1 MMEIDTSSAVKLFF
15 PNPSL
20 MLVYFEAIANAFDAG
35 AKNIEI
41 NIGLTGFDKPDSL
54 EVTITDDGA
63 GFNDENFERFS
74 TLLKPRDKHH
84 KGIGR
89 LVFLNYFKRV
99 KVISVWDG
107 NKREFI
113 FKDEFDK
120 SSVETKA
127 PALTQNSTTLIFE
140 IFRKDKIKSYDDLKP
155 DILKRRIIEHFLPA
169 LDSLA
174 QKVPDFRISLGLCV
188 DEENRQREFFNRDV
202 SIVKNDLPPLTL
214 VEIDDPKIDAFSKV
228 KIRYHITEND
238 GSGTCLTAFNI
249 DDRTVP
255 VSLVNTSSIPYGY
268 SCIFLFESEIFH
280 SNTDSSRQ
288 KLVLPEGLSESVLFK
303 TLKSEIAKILSE
315 NIPEI
320 KTKNKEVRSKFE
332 EQFPHLLGFFEE
344 DTVGLIDKDE
354 ALSSA
359 QQKFF
364 TAEKEVLECI
374 ELSDDAYNKS
384 LELSSR
390 VLTEYVLYREKI
402 IRKMKSMTDK
412 NSEKDIHNLIV
423 PRFQKFSGNLESE
436 LYQNNAWLLDDK
448 FMVFQTI
455 LSEKRMDQV
464 IKAIKLEEEAISDDG
479 RPDIAMIFSSDPDTT
494 SSVDV
499 VVVEIKKKTSDEK
512 ENSYAIN
519 QLLQRAEKLVKHCS
533 NIQRIWYYAVLEV
546 NESLATRLRQQK
558 WAPLFSKGK
567 VFYQEFETPDADNRY
582 IPTPTFVMSFDAIV
596 NDAET
601 RNHTFL
607 EILKEGMRK
616 YA

>member
-1 MMEIDTSSAVKLFF
+1 MEIDTSSAVKLFF

-99 KVISVWDG
+99 KVLSIWEG

-127 PALTQNSTTLIFE
+127 PELTQNSTTLIFE

-174 QKVPDFRISLGLCV
+174 QKVPDFRISLVLCV
-188 DEENRQREFFNRDV
+188 NEENRQREFFSRDV

-214 VEIDDPKIDAFSKV
+214 VEIEDPKIDAFSKV
-228 KIRYHITEND
+228 KIRYHITENE
-238 GSGTCLTAFNI
+238 GSGSCLTAFNI

-288 KLVLPEGLSESVLFK
+288 KLILPEGLSESVLFK
-303 TLKSEIAKILSE
+303 TLKSEIAKILSD

-320 KTKNKEVRSKFE
+320 KIRNKEVKSKFE
-332 EQFPHLLGFFEE
+332 QQFPHLLGFFEE

-364 TAEKEVLECI
+364 TAEKEVLECS

-423 PRFQKFSGNLESE
+423 PRFKKFSGDLESE

-464 IKAIKLEEEAISDDG
+464 IKAIKLDEEDISDDG

-494 SSVDV
+494 SAVDV

-546 NESLATRLRQQK
+546 NDSLATRLRQQK

-596 NDAET
+596 SDAET

>member
-99 KVISVWDG
+99 KVLSIWEG

-127 PALTQNSTTLIFE
+127 PELTQNSTTLIFE

-174 QKVPDFRISLGLCV
+174 QKVPDFRISLVLCV
-188 DEENRQREFFNRDV
+188 DEENRQREFFSRDV

-214 VEIDDPKIDAFSKV
+214 VEIEDPKIDVFSKV

-238 GSGTCLTAFNI
+238 GSGSCLTAFNI

-288 KLVLPEGLSESVLFK
+288 KLILPEGLSESVLFK
-303 TLKSEIAKILSE
+303 TLKSEIAKILSD

-320 KTKNKEVRSKFE
+320 KTRNKEVRSKFE
-332 EQFPHLLGFFEE
+332 QQFPHLLGFFEE

-364 TAEKEVLECI
+364 TAEKEVLECS

-412 NSEKDIHNLIV
+412 NSEKDMHNLIV
-423 PRFQKFSGNLESE
+423 PRFKKFSGDLESE

-464 IKAIKLEEEAISDDG
+464 IKAIKLDEEDISDDG

-494 SSVDV
+494 SAVDV

-546 NESLATRLRQQK
+546 NDSLATRLRQQK

-567 VFYQEFETPDADNRY
+567 VFYQEFETPDADNRF

-596 NDAET
+596 SDAET

>member
-1 MMEIDTSSAVKLFF
+1 MEIDTSSAVKLFF

-41 NIGLTGFDKPDSL
+41 NIRLTGFDKPDSL

-99 KVISVWDG
+99 KVLSVWDG
-107 NKREFI
+107 NKREFT

-127 PALTQNSTTLIFE
+127 PELTQNSTKLIFE

-169 LDSLA
+169 LDSLG

-188 DEENRQREFFNRDV
+188 DEENRQREFFSRDV

-228 KIRYHITEND
+228 KIRYHITKND
-238 GSGTCLTAFNI
+238 GSGSCLTAFNI

-255 VSLVNTSSIPYGY
+255 ASLVNTSSIPYGY

-288 KLVLPEGLSESVLFK
+288 KLILPEGLSESVLFK
-303 TLKSEIAKILSE
+303 TLKSEIAKILSD

-320 KTKNKEVRSKFE
+320 KTRNKEVRSKFE
-332 EQFPHLLGFFEE
+332 QQFPHLLGFFEE

-364 TAEKEVLECI
+364 TAEKEVLECS

-423 PRFQKFSGNLESE
+423 PRFKKFSGDLESE

-464 IKAIKLEEEAISDDG
+464 IKAIKLDEEDISDDG
-479 RPDIAMIFSSDPDTT
+479 RPDIAMIFSSDPDT
-494 SSVDV
+494 SSAVDV

-546 NESLATRLRQQK
+546 NDSLATRLRQQK

-596 NDAET
+596 SDAET

>member
-1 MMEIDTSSAVKLFF
+1 MEIDTSSAVKLFF

-99 KVISVWDG
+99 KVLSIWEG

-127 PALTQNSTTLIFE
+127 PELTQNSTTLIFE

-174 QKVPDFRISLGLCV
+174 QKIPDFRISLGLCV
-188 DEENRQREFFNRDV
+188 DEENRQREFFSRDV
-202 SIVKNDLPPLTL
+202 AIVKNDLPPLTL
-214 VEIDDPKIDAFSKV
+214 VEIEDPKIDAFSKV

-238 GSGTCLTAFNI
+238 GSGSCLTAFNI

-288 KLVLPEGLSESVLFK
+288 KLILPEGLSESALFK

-364 TAEKEVLECI
+364 TAEKEVLECT
-374 ELSDDAYNKS
+374 ELSDDTYNKS

-464 IKAIKLEEEAISDDG
+464 IKAIELEEEAISDDG

-494 SSVDV
+494 SAVDV

-546 NESLATRLRQQK
+546 NDSLATRLRQQK

-582 IPTPTFVMSFDAIV
+582 IPTPTFIMSFDAIV